1 MKTRIFLCMIAVGT
15 LLCAGKMALATE
27 TLPEEQVPELAET
40 ETQEPAQEEEPAF
53 EVVIQRNPRTAPLT
67 SFERQIIEQGFRL
80 LPYDHPFVIAY
91 QRTYKVRIQ
100 SYKAEI
106 DGITVSGVP
115 FQFGGSGSFKGFSDS
130 WWGRAS
136 DSYYPMRGIDCANFL
151 SWIYNQLD
159 ISTPSGS
166 AALFFGGKSGV
177 LRKIPGLRPHY
188 VIPTL
193 DEAMIG
199 DIFYNSEKGNYQS
212 GGGSHTQM
220 YLGTANILGI
230 ARELT
235 NMMPNFPCDTH
246 LVLDCGWSDGPYYY
260 KLMQKLKVPNPRQGM
275 GGVGVQFMTTIK
287 SGDTILYECPEKVQ
301 SWKNLETLNTFRIE
315 SRLNNNGRLLQYNP
329 KIRVEHPM
337 NLSRPIVRPDV

>member
-1 MKTRIFLCMIAVGT
+1 MKIRGALLLLLALL
-15 LLCAGKMALATE
+15 LLCANGAALA
-27 TLPEEQVPELAET
+27 EQPLAEEPAL
-40 ETQEPAQEEEPAF
+40 ETQEAQGPEEGTEDF
-53 EVVIQRNPRTAPLT
+53 EVVIQRTPRTAPLT
-67 SFERQIIEQGFRL
+67 SFERKIIEQGFRL

-91 QRTYKVRIQ
+91 ERTYKVRIQ
-100 SYKAEI
+100 SYKTEI
-106 DGITVSGVP
+106 DGVTLSGVP
-115 FQFGGSGSFKGFSDS
+115 FQFGGGGNFKGFSES
-130 WWGRAS
+130 WWRRAG
-136 DSYYPMRGIDCANFL
+136 DSYYPVRGIDCANFL

-177 LRKIPGLRPHY
+177 LRNVPGLRPHY

-212 GGGSHTQM
+212 GGGSHTQL

-230 ARELT
+230 AKELT
-235 NMMPNFPCDTH
+235 HMMPKFPCDAH

-260 KLMQKLKVPNPRQGM
+260 KMMQKLKVPKPRQGM
-275 GGVGVQFMTTIK
+275 GGVGVQFMTSIK
-287 SGDTILYECPEKVQ
+287 SGDTVLYACPEKVQ
-301 SWKNLETLNTFRIE
+301 SWKNMDTLNTFRIE

-329 KIRVEHPM
+329 KVRVQYPM